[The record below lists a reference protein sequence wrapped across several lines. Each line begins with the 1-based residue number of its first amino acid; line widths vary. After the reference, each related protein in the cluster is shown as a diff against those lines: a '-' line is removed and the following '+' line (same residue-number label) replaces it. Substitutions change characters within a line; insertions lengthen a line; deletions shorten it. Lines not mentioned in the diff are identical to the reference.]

1 MAGNEAALERVAHAL
16 LYAGD
21 ELSWYHAAD
30 DSIFKDEGFVPVAW
44 QRLDLQPDIA
54 ELTMTAALALVA
66 SVGAGL
72 LADRFSVGDARI
84 THLKID
90 TVLALDTLNH
100 NLDVCLTHAREQS
113 FGGFR
118 VACDAQS
125 TILFDDAGQ
134 RVAHLVQVG
143 LALRNDG
150 DGIAG
155 SGEINRL

>member
-1 MAGNEAALERVAHAL
+1 MAGNEAAFERVAHAL

-30 DSIFKDEGFVPVAW
+30 DSILKDEGFIPIAW
-44 QRLDLQPDIA
+44 QRLNLQPDIA

-66 SVGAGL
+66 SVGASL
-72 LADRFSVGDARI
+72 LADRLAVRDARI
-84 THLKID
+84 AHLKINA
-90 TVLALDTLNH
+90 VLTLDALNH
-100 NLDVCLTHAREQS
+100 NLDVCLTHAGEEG
-113 FGGFR
+113 FGGLR

-125 TILFDDAGQ
+125 AVLFDDAGQ
-134 RVAHLVQVG
+134 RIAHLIQIG
-143 LALRNDG
+143 LTLRNDG